1 MRKAS
6 LFSQHASVEVV
17 SAEYTDGFDDL
28 KRINNVRLISR
39 DLSLLTDDEL
49 NELVRDA
56 FIVVPA
62 TSNMYLN
69 DRICQL
75 CHDRGILVNEVNNAG
90 DVIIP
95 SVVCRGDLNIGI
107 CTLGSSPAMSK
118 FIRQKLDDVFT
129 EEYGSMIRLQA
140 QMRDIL
146 KENVPDQ
153 KDRKR
158 VLWEILESDE
168 VWEGLKNSYDKGY
181 EIAYD
186 IFQKHI
192 DREG

>member
-6 LFSQHASVEVV
+6 LFSQHAAVEVV
-17 SAEYTDGFDDL
+17 SAEYAQGFEEL
-28 KRINNVRLISR
+28 ERTNNVHPISR

-49 NELVRDA
+49 DELIRGA

-62 TSNMYLN
+62 TSNTCLN

-75 CHDRGILVNEVNNAG
+75 CHDRRILVNEVNNAG
-90 DVIIP
+90 DVVIP

-129 EEYGSMIRLQA
+129 AEYETMIRLQA

-146 KENVPDQ
+146 KENVADQ
-153 KDRKR
+153 KDRKAI
-158 VLWEILESDE
+158 LWEILESDE
-168 VWEGLKNSYDKGY
+168 VWEGLKSSYQKGY

-192 DREG
+192 NRKG